1 MGWNVITC
9 RRGLGGFATAAVL
22 ALASAWAAE
31 PSVTP
36 AVYASDGGSPEV
48 TLATYRALAASQ
60 ARDYDRRQDISPR
73 QLVILLEVSERTG
86 ASLGQALATGEH
98 ESARTWNDHVRP
110 TLKSGS
116 LGAATGVWQFQ
127 PTTFQRIVKK
137 FGAQFLAASEAD
149 AAMGRQPMD
158 LGAGPF
164 TDAQVRGL
172 IRETVDGQRGADDA
186 EVQLL
191 RHNFAV
197 LAFAKHYLSIE
208 SGATTPEEDYL
219 FHFLGEGQGRRILAL
234 ARGEAQYTLCVKPV
248 APATPAQDTGPEL
261 FTGAGTGVAM
271 QWDLAPR
278 ALPPLAAG
286 TDDLFLIDAPARPR
300 VAEPAPK
307 TKTTPPAG
315 SDKKTAKKPAPAP
328 KTKSWVAARR
338 DRLPPVEVPVR
349 PRVDLDLRRGTGP
362 GAVATSG
369 KAPAKKPATA
379 KKTLPPPASG
389 LVLALPGSPGV
400 PPVSLHL
407 RSEQSDRLAP
417 GSGGRPALKPAA
429 SRPTGPWVAPEP
441 AEYYPMPA
449 LPPSVSSAWGLPA
462 DSPTVTGN
470 LGMFYRDG
478 KGQTQP
484 YTWAEFLQNLGRRVR
499 AADQPALVRAKYGVG
514 FPLKGG
520 DMPEWTF
527 DPEQV
532 STAMAF
538 RHENGQAV
546 LVPEA
551 MVTGTLDRDETRRYK
566 ERLAELVSRGE
577 DQPLGTLPPEALA
590 ALHHLGLLDPKAQAA
605 GTQDPQVQQ
614 ALHDFRKQVGK
625 DQPDDP
631 EHAGRLMPAERVALE
646 LYEQRIA
653 HYATLQTG
661 QDATLSDAVDILR
674 VSKLPARFQRAAA
687 PYVAAVQT
695 ALAERGL
702 LTKPTQKTVWRDKKR
717 RKQESY
723 KTVPFA
729 GKPDK
734 ATVAALNTFQLR
746 HGLRRTDGVADAVTL
761 ATLGL
766 PPMGLEVLLPPSGP
780 SCASEGDTEAAPRCE
795 VPTRPSWGTLGVFSP
810 NRPRAL
816 PRPLDGS
823 PEPDGGGPPA
833 GAGGSELG
841 DCETQVAI

>member
-9 RRGLGGFATAAVL
+9 RGLLSGFATAAVL
-22 ALASAWAAE
+22 ALPLAWAAE
-31 PSVTP
+31 PSEPP
-36 AVYASDGGSPEV
+36 AVPARDGGPPDEA
-48 TLATYRALAASQ
+48 LAAYMALAASQ

-73 QLVILLEVSERTG
+73 QLVILLEVSERIG

-127 PTTFQRIVKK
+127 PATFHLIVKK
-137 FGAQFLAASEAD
+137 FGAQWLAASQSD
-149 AAMGRQPMD
+149 AATGRQSMD

-172 IRETVDGQRGADDA
+172 IQETVDGQRGSDDA
-186 EVQLL
+186 LLQLL

-197 LAFAKHYLSIE
+197 LAFAKHSLSAE

-234 ARGEAQYTLCVKPV
+234 ARGEARQTLCVKPV
-248 APATPAQDTGPEL
+248 TPATPVQEPGPGL
-261 FTGAGTGVAM
+261 LAGDGA
-271 QWDLAPR
+271 L
-278 ALPPLAAG
+278 ALPPLASGA
-286 TDDLFLIDAPARPR
+286 DALAQIDAPAPQR
-300 VAEPAPK
+300 VASDPGPQ
-307 TKTTPPAG
+307 TKWG
-315 SDKKTAKKPAPAP
+315 
-328 KTKSWVAARR
+328 VAAR
-338 DRLPPVEVPVR
+338 
-349 PRVDLDLRRGTGP
+349 
-362 GAVATSG
+362 SG
-369 KAPAKKPATA
+369 KAPAKKPVTA
-379 KKTLPPPASG
+379 QQAKPQVAARPDRLPPINTTARSRVVLELAPKAKPGPIAGSGKASSKKQATTQEARLPAVSG
-389 LVLALPGSPGV
+389 LVLTLPADFGVSPI
-400 PPVSLHL
+400 SLHL
-407 RSEQSDRLAP
+407 RGEP
-417 GSGGRPALKPAA
+417 GPEWVEGGGRRAALKPAA
-429 SRPTGPWVAPEP
+429 AHTGVYPRAPEL
-441 AEYYPMPA
+441 ALFSPMAP
-449 LPPSVSSAWGLPA
+449 LTPPPVSSEWGLPA

-520 DMPEWTF
+520 DMPGRAF

-532 STAMAF
+532 SRAAEF
-538 RHENGQAV
+538 RHGNGQAV

-551 MVTGTLDRDETRRYK
+551 MITGTLDRDETRRYK

-590 ALHHLGLLDPKAQAA
+590 ALHHLALLDPKVQAA
-605 GTQDPQVQQ
+605 DTQDPQVQQ
-614 ALHDFRKQVGK
+614 ALHDFRTRVGK
-625 DQPDDP
+625 DEPDDP
-631 EHAGRLMPAERVALE
+631 EHIGRLMPAERVALE

-653 HYATLQTG
+653 RYAALQATQGVDLGETL
-661 QDATLSDAVDILR
+661 DISRLG
-674 VSKLPARFQRAAA
+674 KLPARFQRSAA

-695 ALAERGL
+695 ALADRGL
-702 LTKPTQKTVWRDKKR
+702 LTQPTQKTVWRDKKR
-717 RKQESY
+717 KKHESY
-723 KTVPFA
+723 KTVTFA

-761 ATLGL
+761 KTLSL

-780 SCASEGDTEAAPRCE
+780 RCAIEGDAEAASLCE
-795 VPTRPSWGTLGVFSP
+795 VSAGPSWGTLGVFSP
-810 NRPRAL
+810 NRPGAL
-816 PRPLDGS
+816 SRTL
-823 PEPDGGGPPA
+823 A
-833 GAGGSELG
+833 
-841 DCETQVAI
+841 Q

>member
-1 MGWNVITC
+1 MGWNLITC
-9 RRGLGGFATAAVL
+9 RRLPGAFAAAAVL
-22 ALASAWAAE
+22 AAGLAWAAE

-36 AVYASDGGSPEV
+36 ALSASEHSPSGE
-48 TLATYRALAASQ
+48 TLAAYRALSASQ

-73 QLVILLEVSERTG
+73 QLVILLEVSERVA

-110 TLKSGS
+110 TLKSGN

-127 PTTFQRIVKK
+127 PTTFHRIVKK
-137 FGAQFLAASEAD
+137 FGAQLLAASEAD
-149 AAMGRQPMD
+149 AATDRQPLD

-172 IRETVDGQRGADDA
+172 IREAVDGKLGADDTQF
-186 EVQLL
+186 QLL

-197 LAFAKHYLSIE
+197 LAFAKHYLSLE

-234 ARGEAQYTLCVKPV
+234 ARGEARHTLCVKPV
-248 APATPAQDTGPEL
+248 APATPAQEPIPGLLAGDANLAVPAPVPGLAPPPLIDPPTPARVASELGPKTKL
-261 FTGAGTGVAM
+261 GPTTGAGKV
-271 QWDLAPR
+271 P
-278 ALPPLAAG
+278 
-286 TDDLFLIDAPARPR
+286 
-300 VAEPAPK
+300 
-307 TKTTPPAG
+307 
-315 SDKKTAKKPAPAP
+315 AKKPVTAEKAKPLI
-328 KTKSWVAARR
+328 AARPS
-338 DRLPPVEVPVR
+338 RLSPSAGAVR
-349 PRVDLDLRRGTGP
+349 PRIDLDLRRG
-362 GAVATSG
+362 AEQVAIAASG
-369 KAPAKKPATA
+369 KVAAKKPAIA
-379 KKTLPPPASG
+379 KKALPPPASG
-389 LVLALPGSPGV
+389 LLLTLPGDLGA

-407 RSEQSDRLAP
+407 RGEPTSEWVP
-417 GSGGRPALKPAA
+417 GNGGRAGLKPASA
-429 SRPTGPWVAPEP
+429 QPATLLVTPEP
-441 AEYYPMPA
+441 ALYYPMAPLAPPA
-449 LPPSVSSAWGLPA
+449 LSSESGLPA

-520 DMPEWTF
+520 DMPAWTL

-532 STAMAF
+532 STATAF
-538 RHENGQAV
+538 RHADGQAV

-551 MVTGTLDRDETRRYK
+551 MITGTLDRDEAREYK

-577 DQPLGTLPPEALA
+577 DQPLATLPPEALA
-590 ALHHLGLLDPKAQAA
+590 ALHHLGLLDPKVQATD
-605 GTQDPQVQQ
+605 TQNPHVQQ
-614 ALHDFRKQVGK
+614 ALHDFRRQVGK
-625 DQPDDP
+625 DEPDDP
-631 EHAGRLMPAERVALE
+631 DLAGRLMPAERVALE
-646 LYEQRIA
+646 LYERRIA
-653 HYATLQTG
+653 RYASLQAG
-661 QDATLSDAVDILR
+661 QAADLGEALDLMR
-674 VSKLPARFQRAAA
+674 VGKLPVRFQRSAA
-687 PYVAAVQT
+687 PYVAELQT

-717 RKQESY
+717 RKHESY

-734 ATVAALNTFQLR
+734 TTVAALNTFQLR

-761 ATLGL
+761 ETLGL
-766 PPMGLEVLLPPSGP
+766 PPVRLDVLLPPSGP
-780 SCASEGDTEAAPRCE
+780 SCASEGDAEAAPLCE
-795 VPTRPSWGTLGVFSP
+795 VTTRPSWGTLGVFSP

-816 PRPLDGS
+816 PRPLDES
-823 PEPDGGGPPA
+823 PGPDRVGPAA

-841 DCETQVAI
+841 DCETQVGI